1 HGLYQ
6 EVWYERAAGRSSDL
20 HCRIG
25 TRLEAGYGTQA
36 GEIAAELAVHFTQG
50 RDYARAVPYLQQAA
64 DNAVQRH
71 AYPETL
77 ALLTQGLELLP
88 HLPDTVARWR
98 HELAIH
104 MRLSSVLLG
113 PQAQAAPA

>member
-50 RDYARAVPYLQQAA
+50 HDYARAVPYLQQAA

-77 ALLTQGLELLP
+77 ALLTQGLPLLP
-88 HLPDTVARWR
+88 PLPHPPPPCR
-98 HELAIH
+98 H
-104 MRLSSVLLG
+104 
-113 PQAQAAPA
+113 PPALPLPSPSTCG